1 MALPSLDPWFKKSY
15 KVVMKRKRKA
25 KRKLPKEMT
34 GRLGARAR
42 RRTGREYKPS
52 SNWWGG

>member
-1 MALPSLDPWFKKSY
+1 MALPSLDPWFKRSY

-25 KRKLPKEMT
+25 KRKLPKEIT

-42 RRTGREYKPS
+42 RRTGREYKPN
-52 SNWWGG
+52 SNWWA